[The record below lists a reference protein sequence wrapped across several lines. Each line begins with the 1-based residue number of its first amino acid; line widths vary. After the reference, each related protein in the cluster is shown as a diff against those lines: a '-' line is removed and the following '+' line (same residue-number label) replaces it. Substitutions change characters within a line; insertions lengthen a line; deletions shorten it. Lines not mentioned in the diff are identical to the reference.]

1 MKSLSRR
8 REMALVKGLTNS
20 YFCSSLRNVEERDMK
35 IKLKFFG
42 FPEVEKKVG
51 GKEINLDLDG
61 STYGDLLNY
70 LQKTYGEST
79 KKTLE
84 QQILRNG
91 KEWIRRD
98 DARWRSAQ
106 LSTDGVRGIISECP
120 IPFPVPSGSSE

>member
-1 MKSLSRR
+1 
-8 REMALVKGLTNS
+8 
-20 YFCSSLRNVEERDMK
+20 MK

-51 GKEINLDLDG
+51 GKEIDLELDG

-70 LQKTYGEST
+70 LHKTYGESI
-79 KKTLE
+79 KKTLW

-98 DARWRSAQ
+98 DLAYSLQDGDQ
-106 LSTDGVRGIISECP
+106 LSFLRM
-120 IPFPVPSGSSE
+120 VPGG

>member
-1 MKSLSRR
+1 
-8 REMALVKGLTNS
+8 
-20 YFCSSLRNVEERDMK
+20 MK

-79 KKTLE
+79 KKTLG

-98 DARWRSAQ
+98 DLAHSLARWRSAQ
-106 LSTDGVRGIISECP
+106 LSTDGARRIISECP

>member
-79 KKTLE
+79 KKTLG

-98 DARWRSAQ
+98 DLAHSLQDGDQ
-106 LSTDGVRGIISECP
+106 LSFLRMV
-120 IPFPVPSGSSE
+120 SGG

>member
-1 MKSLSRR
+1 
-8 REMALVKGLTNS
+8 
-20 YFCSSLRNVEERDMK
+20 MK

-51 GKEINLDLDG
+51 GKEIDLDLDG

-70 LQKTYGEST
+70 LHKTYGESV
-79 KKTLE
+79 KKTLR

-98 DARWRSAQ
+98 DLAYSLRDGDQ
-106 LSTDGVRGIISECP
+106 LSFLRMV
-120 IPFPVPSGSSE
+120 SGG